1 MDLKYIHGQINSN
14 KMPKSLILFDFDG
27 TIANTLE
34 SIITIMNNLSDE
46 FGFKKIQKN
55 EIEFLRDKRPR
66 QILKS
71 LGISLFKLP
80 FVIKKVRKE
89 INLHIA
95 SLSPSVDL
103 LPALKYLKRNN
114 FKIGIVT
121 TNTEDNVRKFLHAN
135 NLDFFDLFYT
145 TKKIFGKDRT
155 ISKIVK
161 DMRIE
166 KSKVYFIGD
175 EVRDI
180 QAGKKAGVKTVGVSW
195 GYNTRKALDRE
206 KPDHLIDSPFE
217 LENII
222 RA

>member
-1 MDLKYIHGQINSN
+1 MQ
-14 KMPKSLILFDFDG
+14 KSLILFDFDG
-27 TIANTLE
+27 TIVNSLE
-34 SIITIMNNLSDE
+34 SIVSIMNNLSDE

-55 EIEFLRDKRPR
+55 EIEFLRNKRPR

-89 INLHIA
+89 INFNIA

-103 LPALKYLKRNN
+103 LPVLKYLKKNN

-121 TNTEDNVRKFLHAN
+121 TNAEENVKKFLHAN
-135 NLDFFDLFYT
+135 NLDLFDLFYT

-155 ISKIVK
+155 ISKIIRDLK
-161 DMRIE
+161 LE
-166 KSKVYFIGD
+166 KSEVYFVGD

-195 GYNTRKALDRE
+195 GYNTRNVLVRE
-206 KPDHLIDSPFE
+206 KPDFLIDSPLE
-217 LENII
+217 LEEII
-222 RA
+222 HS